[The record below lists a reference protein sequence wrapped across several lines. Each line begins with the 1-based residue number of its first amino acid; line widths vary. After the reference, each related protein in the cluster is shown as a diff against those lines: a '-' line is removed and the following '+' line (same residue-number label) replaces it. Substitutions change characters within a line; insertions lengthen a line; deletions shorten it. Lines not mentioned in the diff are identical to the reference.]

1 MSMLPQR
8 RKSAEEIAQLRE
20 SLGVPVSVARPESVS
35 APEPIPALPIDALD
49 IKPGD
54 SFVDD
59 FSFVPMV
66 DIGGN
71 SVPPVVRQPEPFLTK
86 LESLED
92 SPKMANSFA
101 LPEIFL
107 EPSAFKPLKPLEQSA
122 PLEAP
127 APFEPQIVPVLPSP
141 APEPTAVVVS
151 APLEDAA
158 PAEVVETQASESG
171 EGKIPSQKHTPAEIE
186 RLRRQ
191 MAFAQIESVYNP
203 GLQKAHPFLV
213 DLGYIPVLSAVLI
226 AYFYHQPII
235 VTAPFVGFSL
245 LIALIILVR
254 KPISRHHAGFIFA
267 ICFLAIA
274 FGILHY
280 FPQLQHAA

>member
-8 RKSAEEIAQLRE
+8 RKSAEEIAQLRD
-20 SLGVPVSVARPESVS
+20 SLGVPVSGARPEIVS
-35 APEPIPALPIDALD
+35 SPEPIPALPADPFDL
-49 IKPGD
+49 KPGD

-66 DIGGN
+66 DIGDN
-71 SVPPVVRQPEPFLTK
+71 SAPPVVRQPEPFLTK
-86 LESLED
+86 LEALED

-101 LPEIFL
+101 LPEISL
-107 EPSAFKPLKPLEQSA
+107 EPTASKPLNPPEQSA
-122 PLEAP
+122 PIKAP
-127 APFEPQIVPVLPSP
+127 EPFEPQIMPVLPSP
-141 APEPTAVVVS
+141 APQPSAVVVPD
-151 APLEDAA
+151 PLIDAA
-158 PAEVVETQASESG
+158 PAKVVETQACESG

-213 DLGYIPVLSAVLI
+213 ALGYIPVLAAVLI

-245 LIALIILVR
+245 LIALIILLR